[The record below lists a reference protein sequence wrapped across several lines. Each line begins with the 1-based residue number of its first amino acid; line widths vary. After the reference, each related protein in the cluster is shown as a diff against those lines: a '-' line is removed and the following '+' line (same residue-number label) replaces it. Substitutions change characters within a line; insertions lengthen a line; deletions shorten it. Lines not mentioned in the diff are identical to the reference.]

1 MPRTIIFNG
10 AYTVK
15 KIKKGKKKEKNNFV
29 LILKKCFCLKLS
41 SAI

>member
-15 KIKKGKKKEKNNFV
+15 NLKKGKKKNNFV